1 VAEAFGLGI
10 DQQQKF
16 VIYDNVELK
25 IGATDVAYISG
36 DSGSGKSVLLKAI
49 KQDLDKEAIDTA
61 DIHPDPDMVLID
73 MIGKNLNKCLSL
85 LEASSSTMTPNPP
98 L

>member
-10 DQQQKF
+10 GQQQKF

-61 DIHPDPDMVLID
+61 DIHSDMVLID
-73 MIGKNLNKCLSL
+73 TIGKNLNKGLSL

>member
-1 VAEAFGLGI
+1 MAEAFGLGI

-61 DIHPDPDMVLID
+61 DIHPDMVLID
-73 MIGKNLNKCLSL
+73 MIGKNLNKGLSL